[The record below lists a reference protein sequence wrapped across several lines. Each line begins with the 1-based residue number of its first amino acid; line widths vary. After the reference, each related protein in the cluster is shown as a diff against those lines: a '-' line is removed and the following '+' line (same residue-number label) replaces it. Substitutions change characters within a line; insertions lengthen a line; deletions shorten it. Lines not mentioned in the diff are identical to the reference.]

1 VEQYNMLLC
10 SLQYLSSLIIAMVT
24 PDPEK
29 HVTGSLGLA
38 LGLGLTLTL
47 TL

>member
-1 VEQYNMLLC
+1 MGRRSIGCRY
-10 SLQYLSSLIIAMVT
+10 MVT
-24 PDPEK
+24 PDPEKYDPEK

-47 TL
+47 